1 MLIRVLDKPELL
13 WWVVRTA
20 IATVLQ
26 VKNGILESSSS
37 CHFSAS
43 RICPFG
49 VGSPRVDGDSSD
61 EVLADVSGAPRRL
74 LLQNSLMVV
83 NVKIF

>member
-1 MLIRVLDKPELL
+1 MLIRALDKPKLL

-37 CHFSAS
+37 CVFLTS
-43 RICPFG
+43 RICPLG
-49 VGSPRVDGDSSD
+49 VGSPRVDADSSD

-74 LLQNSLMVV
+74 FLQNLFMMVK
-83 NVKIF
+83 VKIY